1 MGNER
6 KLRLI
11 QVAKEF
17 KVGLNTVTDFLQKKG
32 IKSDG
37 SPNTLVDAET
47 YAVLEKEFG
56 ANRSAASA
64 RDSIRERISLKQTT
78 VTLEEAR
85 KQEREEEKE
94 VVIKS
99 NVISVKDE
107 IQQPKFLGKIDLSPK
122 PKAAPAPQPKPAPE
136 AEAVK
141 PAPQPAAPAAKAEE
155 APKAPEAVKPAPAP
169 APAPQPKPAETPK
182 PAAAATPAPAKA
194 AAPVQE
200 APKRETPAPAPQ
212 PKAAE
217 TPAPKPAPAPAAPA
231 AQAAPAP
238 APAAE
243 PKPEAPKDNI
253 FRPETVTLT
262 GPQVLG
268 TMDVSGFVAG
278 GKHKRKRLQKEKV
291 DVSKAPKGNAQ
302 GGGNR
307 QGQGGQNNNGN
318 RSGGQ
323 GQNRGGGQNQPRP
336 GEGRRN
342 KGKNAPKPIVRP
354 EVSDEEVSKQV
365 KDTLARLTA
374 KGSKSKSS
382 KYRKDKREAVAERM
396 NEEFER
402 EEMERSTLKVTEFV
416 TVSELATMMNV
427 APTEVIMACMN
438 LGLMVSINQRLDA
451 EALVVVAEE
460 FGYKTEFVSVE
471 IQEAIADDS
480 EDREEDL
487 VPRPPIVTVMGHV
500 DHGKTSLLDNI
511 RKTNVIEG
519 EAGGITQ
526 HIGAYQAQINGKPI
540 TFLDTPGHE
549 AFTSM
554 RARGAM
560 VTDIA
565 ILVVAAEDGI
575 MPQTVE
581 SINHAKAAGIPII
594 VAINKMDKPEAN
606 PERIKQ
612 QLTEYGLVCEEWG
625 GDTIVC
631 PISAK
636 TGMGVDN
643 LLEMLTL
650 TAEVGELKANPNR
663 AAQGTVIEARLDKGR
678 GPVATLLVQNGTLK
692 QGDIIIAGTS
702 VGRVRA
708 MVSDKGQKI
717 TSAGP
722 SVPVEITGLSEA
734 PTAGATFNAVAD
746 EKLARELVEQRKAEE
761 KAKAN
766 APVTKVSLEDLF
778 SQIQAGEMK
787 NLNLIVKADVQG
799 SVEAVKA
806 SLEKLS
812 NDEVRVRVIHGG
824 VGAIN
829 ESDVMLASTSQAIIV
844 GFNVRPDNA
853 ARDSAARA
861 NVDMRMYRVIY
872 DAINEIEAAMKGM
885 LAPKFREVLL
895 GHAEVRQTYKVSG
908 VGTVAGCYVQDGKLQ
923 RKDCQVRLVRDGIV
937 IHEGVLASLQR
948 FKDQA
953 KEVLAGYEC
962 GLTIEKFNDIKEGDI
977 VEAFTMEEIP
987 Q

>member
-1 MGNER
+1 MGNIGNKYRVHEVAKDFGLPTKQITEILTQYAQTPKNHMQVLEDR
-6 KLRLI
+6 ELSLIFEYLTQHNPVSGI
-11 QVAKEF
+11 QVIFAEGTKPAEKKAETAPEKKAEPKKEQG
-17 KVGLNTVTDFLQKKG
+17 KAPAPKAETAQKKPEAKPVQQSG
-32 IKSDG
+32 QPMSRVPKTKVVDTSKATNINLAKYDEKLQDMADSRTGGGRRDQQQTQGKEKFRNSKQRRDG
-37 SPNTLVDAET
+37 NFVSN
-47 YAVLEKEFG
+47 K
-56 ANRSAASA
+56 
-64 RDSIRERISLKQTT
+64 
-78 VTLEEAR
+78 R
-85 KQEREEEKE
+85 KQEEADRLRRLRLEVIKKTPVTVQIPDEISVGELASRMKKTGAEVVKCLMKNGVMASLSQMIDFDTAAIIAEEMGCKVEKE
-94 VVIKS
+94 VVVTIEEK
-99 NVISVKDE
+99 
-107 IQQPKFLGKIDLSPK
+107 LIDDHED
-122 PKAAPAPQPKPAPE
+122 KA
-136 AEAVK
+136 
-141 PAPQPAAPAAKAEE
+141 
-155 APKAPEAVKPAPAP
+155 
-169 APAPQPKPAETPK
+169 
-182 PAAAATPAPAKA
+182 
-194 AAPVQE
+194 
-200 APKRETPAPAPQ
+200 
-212 PKAAE
+212 
-217 TPAPKPAPAPAAPA
+217 
-231 AQAAPAP
+231 
-238 APAAE
+238 
-243 PKPEAPKDNI
+243 
-253 FRPETVTLT
+253 
-262 GPQVLG
+262 
-268 TMDVSGFVAG
+268 
-278 GKHKRKRLQKEKV
+278 
-291 DVSKAPKGNAQ
+291 
-302 GGGNR
+302 
-307 QGQGGQNNNGN
+307 
-318 RSGGQ
+318 
-323 GQNRGGGQNQPRP
+323 
-336 GEGRRN
+336 
-342 KGKNAPKPIVRP
+342 
-354 EVSDEEVSKQV
+354 
-365 KDTLARLTA
+365 
-374 KGSKSKSS
+374 
-382 KYRKDKREAVAERM
+382 
-396 NEEFER
+396 
-402 EEMERSTLKVTEFV
+402 
-416 TVSELATMMNV
+416 
-427 APTEVIMACMN
+427 
-438 LGLMVSINQRLDA
+438 
-451 EALVVVAEE
+451 
-460 FGYKTEFVSVE
+460 
-471 IQEAIADDS
+471 
-480 EDREEDL
+480 EDL
-487 VPRPPIVTVMGHV
+487 VPRAPVVVVMGHV
-500 DHGKTSLLDNI
+500 DHGKTSLLDYI
-511 RKTNVIEG
+511 RNAHVASG

-526 HIGAYQAQINGKPI
+526 HIGAYQVMVNGKPI

-650 TAEVGELKANPNR
+650 TAEVSELKANPNR

-678 GPVATLLVQNGTLK
+678 GPVATLLVQNGTLH

-708 MVSDKGQKI
+708 MVNDKGQRI
-717 TSAGP
+717 TDAGP

-734 PTAGATFNAVAD
+734 PSAGATFNAVAD

-766 APVTKVSLEDLF
+766 APVSKVSLEDLF

-844 GFNVRPDNA
+844 GFNVRPDAA
-853 ARDSAARA
+853 ARESAARA

-885 LAPKFREVLL
+885 LAPKYREALL

-908 VGTVAGCYVQDGKLQ
+908 VGTVAGCYVQDGKIQ

-948 FKDQA
+948 FKDQV
-953 KEVLAGYEC
+953 KEVASGYEC
-962 GLTIEKFNDIKEGDI
+962 GMTIEKFNDIKEGDI
-977 VEAFTMEEIP
+977 IEAFTMEEIP

>member
-1 MGNER
+1 MGSVANKYRVHEVAKDFGVATKDITEILTKYAETPKNHMQVLEDRELSLIFEYLTQHNQIASIATVFAEGAKTEEKKPEPKKQPQQNDKPQAQKQGNPQPKNNQPNANNNSNSSNNNNNNQPQKPMSRVPQKQVVDTRKATNVNLDKYDEKLQDMADARARGGKREQQAPQGKEKFRNNKRRDNSFASNKRKQEEADRLR
-6 KLRLI
+6 KLRLEVI
-11 QVAKEF
+11 KKTPVTVQIPDEISVGELASRMKKTGAEVVKCLMKNGVMASLSQMIDF
-17 KVGLNTVTDFLQKKG
+17 DTAAIIAEEMGCKV
-32 IKSDG
+32 
-37 SPNTLVDAET
+37 
-47 YAVLEKEFG
+47 
-56 ANRSAASA
+56 
-64 RDSIRERISLKQTT
+64 
-78 VTLEEAR
+78 
-85 KQEREEEKE
+85 EKE
-94 VVIKS
+94 VVVTIEERL
-99 NVISVKDE
+99 IDDHQDKD
-107 IQQPKFLGKIDLSPK
+107 
-122 PKAAPAPQPKPAPE
+122 
-136 AEAVK
+136 
-141 PAPQPAAPAAKAEE
+141 
-155 APKAPEAVKPAPAP
+155 
-169 APAPQPKPAETPK
+169 
-182 PAAAATPAPAKA
+182 
-194 AAPVQE
+194 
-200 APKRETPAPAPQ
+200 
-212 PKAAE
+212 
-217 TPAPKPAPAPAAPA
+217 
-231 AQAAPAP
+231 
-238 APAAE
+238 
-243 PKPEAPKDNI
+243 
-253 FRPETVTLT
+253 
-262 GPQVLG
+262 
-268 TMDVSGFVAG
+268 
-278 GKHKRKRLQKEKV
+278 
-291 DVSKAPKGNAQ
+291 
-302 GGGNR
+302 
-307 QGQGGQNNNGN
+307 
-318 RSGGQ
+318 
-323 GQNRGGGQNQPRP
+323 
-336 GEGRRN
+336 
-342 KGKNAPKPIVRP
+342 
-354 EVSDEEVSKQV
+354 
-365 KDTLARLTA
+365 
-374 KGSKSKSS
+374 
-382 KYRKDKREAVAERM
+382 
-396 NEEFER
+396 
-402 EEMERSTLKVTEFV
+402 
-416 TVSELATMMNV
+416 
-427 APTEVIMACMN
+427 
-438 LGLMVSINQRLDA
+438 
-451 EALVVVAEE
+451 
-460 FGYKTEFVSVE
+460 
-471 IQEAIADDS
+471 
-480 EDREEDL
+480 EDL
-487 VPRPPIVTVMGHV
+487 VPRAPVVVVMGHV
-500 DHGKTSLLDNI
+500 DHGKTSLLDYI
-511 RKTNVIEG
+511 RNAHVASG

-526 HIGAYQAQINGKPI
+526 HIGAYQVEIHGKPI

-678 GPVATLLVQNGTLK
+678 GPVATLLVQNGTLH

-708 MVSDKGQKI
+708 MVSDKGQRI
-717 TSAGP
+717 TEAGP

-734 PTAGATFNAVAD
+734 PSAGATFNAVAD

-844 GFNVRPDNA
+844 GFNVRPDAA

-885 LAPKFREVLL
+885 LAPKYREVVL

-948 FKDQA
+948 FKDSV
-953 KEVLAGYEC
+953 KEVVAGYEC
-962 GLTIEKFNDIKEGDI
+962 GLSIEKYNDIKEGDI

>member
-122 PKAAPAPQPKPAPE
+122 PKAAPAPQPKPAP
-136 AEAVK
+136 EAVK

-526 HIGAYQAQINGKPI
+526 HIGAYSVVLNGQKI

-549 AFTSM
+549 AFTAM
-554 RARGAM
+554 RARGAA
-560 VTDIA
+560 VTDVA
-565 ILVVAAEDGI
+565 IIIVAADDSV

-581 SINHAKAAGIPII
+581 AINHAQAAGVPM
-594 VAINKMDKPEAN
+594 VFAINKIDKPNAN
-606 PERIKQ
+606 PDHIKE
-612 QLTEYGLVCEEWG
+612 QLSQMNYLVESWG
-625 GDTIVC
+625 GKYQDQEV
-631 PISAK
+631 SAK
-636 TGMGVDN
+636 KGLNLDK
-643 LLEMLTL
+643 LLEKVLLEAEMLD
-650 TAEVGELKANPNR
+650 LKANPNKK
-663 AAQGTVIEARLDKGR
+663 AQGTVIESTLDKGR
-678 GPVATLLVQNGTLK
+678 GYVSTILVQSGTLRV
-692 QGDIIIAGTS
+692 GDVILSGTYT
-702 VGRVRA
+702 GRVKA
-708 MVSDKGQKI
+708 MFNENGKKVEA
-717 TSAGP
+717 AGP
-722 SVPVEITGLSEA
+722 STRNRQQTRTAGPHAGHYDPEARDARRDRPPHRHRLVQGAEHHRQGRRGRIGRGHVRIADQALEGDRAGQRHPRRRRTDFGVRRAAGRRLERHHRRLPGASVGFGPQAGREGGDRNPPLLDHLRRHQRHQGRHRGHARTGDEGGDRRFGRSARNLQDHQGRNRRRMYGPRRQAATLDPDPRHPRRHRDLHRQTRLAQTFQGRRQGGRGRTGLRSEHR
-734 PTAGATFNAVAD
+734 V
-746 EKLARELVEQRKAEE
+746 VQRHPRRRHRRRIRTGGSETQ
-761 KAKAN
+761 
-766 APVTKVSLEDLF
+766 VTHKTNNYLQF
-778 SQIQAGEMK
+778 FG
-787 NLNLIVKADVQG
+787 
-799 SVEAVKA
+799 
-806 SLEKLS
+806 S
-812 NDEVRVRVIHGG
+812 ND
-824 VGAIN
+824 
-829 ESDVMLASTSQAIIV
+829 
-844 GFNVRPDNA
+844 
-853 ARDSAARA
+853 
-861 NVDMRMYRVIY
+861 
-872 DAINEIEAAMKGM
+872 
-885 LAPKFREVLL
+885 
-895 GHAEVRQTYKVSG
+895 
-908 VGTVAGCYVQDGKLQ
+908 
-923 RKDCQVRLVRDGIV
+923 
-937 IHEGVLASLQR
+937 
-948 FKDQA
+948 
-953 KEVLAGYEC
+953 
-962 GLTIEKFNDIKEGDI
+962 
-977 VEAFTMEEIP
+977 
-987 Q
+987 

>member
-1 MGNER
+1 MANIGNKYRVHEVA
-6 KLRLI
+6 KDFGVPTKQITEILTQYAQTPKNHMQVLEDGELSLIFEYLTQHNPVSGI
-11 QVAKEF
+11 QVIFAEGMKPAADKKPEPVTEKKAEPKKEAPRVSAAP
-17 KVGLNTVTDFLQKKG
+17 KAEPAQKKPEA
-32 IKSDG
+32 KPAHQQPSQPV
-37 SPNTLVDAET
+37 SRVPKTKVVDTSKAT
-47 YAVLEKEFG
+47 NINLAKYDEKLQDMADSRTG
-56 ANRSAASA
+56 GR
-64 RDSIRERISLKQTT
+64 RDQQHTQGREKFRNSKQRRDNNF
-78 VTLEEAR
+78 VSNKR
-85 KQEREEEKE
+85 KQEEADRLRRLQLEVIKKTPVTVQIPDEISVGELASRMKKTGAEVVKCLMKNGVMASLSQMIDYDTAAIIAEEMGCKVEKE
-94 VVIKS
+94 VVVTIEEK
-99 NVISVKDE
+99 
-107 IQQPKFLGKIDLSPK
+107 LIDDHAD
-122 PKAAPAPQPKPAPE
+122 KA
-136 AEAVK
+136 
-141 PAPQPAAPAAKAEE
+141 
-155 APKAPEAVKPAPAP
+155 
-169 APAPQPKPAETPK
+169 
-182 PAAAATPAPAKA
+182 
-194 AAPVQE
+194 
-200 APKRETPAPAPQ
+200 
-212 PKAAE
+212 
-217 TPAPKPAPAPAAPA
+217 
-231 AQAAPAP
+231 
-238 APAAE
+238 
-243 PKPEAPKDNI
+243 
-253 FRPETVTLT
+253 
-262 GPQVLG
+262 
-268 TMDVSGFVAG
+268 
-278 GKHKRKRLQKEKV
+278 
-291 DVSKAPKGNAQ
+291 
-302 GGGNR
+302 
-307 QGQGGQNNNGN
+307 
-318 RSGGQ
+318 
-323 GQNRGGGQNQPRP
+323 
-336 GEGRRN
+336 
-342 KGKNAPKPIVRP
+342 
-354 EVSDEEVSKQV
+354 
-365 KDTLARLTA
+365 
-374 KGSKSKSS
+374 
-382 KYRKDKREAVAERM
+382 
-396 NEEFER
+396 
-402 EEMERSTLKVTEFV
+402 
-416 TVSELATMMNV
+416 
-427 APTEVIMACMN
+427 
-438 LGLMVSINQRLDA
+438 
-451 EALVVVAEE
+451 
-460 FGYKTEFVSVE
+460 
-471 IQEAIADDS
+471 
-480 EDREEDL
+480 EDL
-487 VPRPPIVTVMGHV
+487 VPRAPVVVVMGHV
-500 DHGKTSLLDNI
+500 DHGKTSLLDYI
-511 RKTNVIEG
+511 RNAHVASG

-526 HIGAYQAQINGKPI
+526 HIGAYQVMVNGKPI

-575 MPQTVE
+575 MPQTIE
-581 SINHAKAAGIPII
+581 SINHAKAAEIPII

-625 GDTIVC
+625 GETIVC

-734 PTAGATFNAVAD
+734 PSAGATFNAVAD

-761 KAKAN
+761 KARAN
-766 APVTKVSLEDLF
+766 APVSKVSLEDLF
-778 SQIQAGEMK
+778 NQIQAGEMK

-844 GFNVRPDNA
+844 GFNVRPDAA

-885 LAPKFREVLL
+885 LAPKYREALL

-908 VGTVAGCYVQDGKLQ
+908 VGTVAGCYVQDGKIQ

-948 FKDQA
+948 FKDQV
-953 KEVLAGYEC
+953 KEVASGYEC
-962 GLTIEKFNDIKEGDI
+962 GMTIEKFNDIKEGDI
-977 VEAFTMEEIP
+977 IEAFTMEEIP